1 MGEHRGREGDYPP
14 PPLATRHTA
23 AFLPLGGLWGQ
34 TWAEEQTLMEMIKK
48 RQVAASLT
56 PTSDGAPGL
65 KPEENAP
72 KIRAGQY
79 SAPLGVVESSK

>member
-1 MGEHRGREGDYPP
+1 MGEHTSREGDYPP
-14 PPLATRHTA
+14 TPRHKTHSSILAS
-23 AFLPLGGLWGQ
+23 GGLWGQ
-34 TWAEEQTLMEMIKK
+34 AWAEEQTLMEMIKK